1 MRKGKGILLDNNFEL
16 VISPVRD
23 LNGMIIS
30 GLVVGDVT
38 QQNQRTILLAEKGEI
53 KEAPTMGVGIAS
65 FLDDDNPSDL
75 LREIR
80 SNLREDGQTV
90 RSCGFNTSGKLIIDG
105 GYES

>member
-1 MRKGKGILLDNNFEL
+1 MAKDKGILLSDSFEL

-23 LNGMIIS
+23 SNGMITS
-30 GLVVGDVT
+30 GLVVGNVT

-53 KEAPTMGVGIAS
+53 KEAPTMGVGIVS
-65 FLDDDNPSDL
+65 FMDDDDPSDL

-80 SNLREDGQTV
+80 ENLREDGQTV
-90 RSCGFNTSGKLIIDG
+90 RSCGLNSSGKLVIDG

>member
-1 MRKGKGILLDNNFEL
+1 MGKEKGILLDDNFEL

-23 LNGMIIS
+23 SNGLIIS

-38 QQNQRTILLAEKGEI
+38 KQNQRTILLAEKGEI
-53 KEAPTMGVGIAS
+53 KQAPTLGVGIAS

-90 RSCGFNTSGKLIIDG
+90 RACGFSSGKLIIDA